1 MRLRSIVVMLEKPRA
16 VEIVHVTCVFVLFVH
31 GLDFGLES
39 ADLGVCV
46 ADLFAKKNELAVE

>member
-46 ADLFAKKNELAVE
+46 ADLFGKKN